1 MVFTPAWGGNI
12 PLIKNGALRDWL
24 KAGRAYRRKYETV
37 LENVLATAARPVVK
51 AAVQQFVKTAPGK
64 VMRKRILVV
73 TKGQIDIGTDRG
85 TEDLMKDIR
94 EFLKAQQ
101 AYADAARKGAPPK
114 GLAKGAPTRG
124 GLARGAPTIGSNP
137 MTENETLIKTL
148 TSPARDTG
156 RRTKDSEEDVLSWL
170 ERRYRK
176 GSAAKFMRR
185 RR

>member
-24 KAGRAYRRKYETV
+24 SAGRAYRKKYETV
-37 LENVLATAARPVVK
+37 LENVLGTAARPVVK
-51 AAVQQFVKTAPGK
+51 AAVKQFVGTSAGK
-64 VMRKRILVV
+64 VMRRRILVI

-85 TEDLMKDIR
+85 TEQLMSDIR

-114 GLAKGAPTRG
+114 GMASSTRSTG
-124 GLARGAPTIGSNP
+124 ISKAAPTIGSNP
-137 MTENETLIKTL
+137 MTENETLTKTL

-176 GSAAKFMRR
+176 SSRAKFMRR
-185 RR
+185 RS